1 MMTLQQLLPDVT
13 LPASAAGVVLS
24 GLQLDSRNVAPG
36 DLFLAVP
43 GVASDGRQFVS
54 QAIAAGAVAVLADAE
69 TFEIQQDLNDILLH
83 ALDSRILVLNS
94 VNLNFG
100 NGAAGHGREKDA
112 TQGVT

>member
-69 TFEIQQDLNDILLH
+69 TFEIQQDQAVPCV
-83 ALDSRILVLNS
+83 ALPGLGRRV
-94 VNLNFG
+94 
-100 NGAAGHGREKDA
+100 GALAARWYGEQIGRA
-112 TQGVT
+112 HV